1 MIYLF
6 IYLIALYQGQCHCF
20 YSALVRPKIV
30 SYMAEKKKNKRNN
43 WNLTYILKCMHSIW
57 YLQYM
62 VYTVNGSDD
71 KISPFFPTEDL
82 SILQF
87 GQ

>member
-1 MIYLF
+1 
-6 IYLIALYQGQCHCF
+6 
-20 YSALVRPKIV
+20 
-30 SYMAEKKKNKRNN
+30 
-43 WNLTYILKCMHSIW
+43 MHSIW
-57 YLQYM
+57 YIQYM